1 MFTFWAK
8 HSTSRLESLNLYAQ
22 YQFVETP
29 ILDHDHRLDSLFKCD
44 AFLLQSLV
52 HVNKFGGGASGAGDK
67 QPLYLLHEKDKV
79 FSRLVKQW
87 GPGEQVLSNL
97 TLIWMN

>member
-1 MFTFWAK
+1 MITPFEHNHFIEIPPSTF
-8 HSTSRLESLNLYAQ
+8 RLESLNLYAQ

-29 ILDHDHRLDSLFKCD
+29 ILFHRLDSLFKCD

-52 HVNKFGGGASGAGDK
+52 HVNKFGGGAPGAGDK

-79 FSRLVKQW
+79 FSRLVKQ
-87 GPGEQVLSNL
+87 
-97 TLIWMN
+97 

>member
-1 MFTFWAK
+1 MITPFEHNHFIEIYLGCS
-8 HSTSRLESLNLYAQ
+8 HFEPLNLYAQ

-29 ILDHDHRLDSLFKCD
+29 TLDHSLDSLFKCD

-79 FSRLVKQW
+79 FSRLVKQ
-87 GPGEQVLSNL
+87 
-97 TLIWMN
+97 